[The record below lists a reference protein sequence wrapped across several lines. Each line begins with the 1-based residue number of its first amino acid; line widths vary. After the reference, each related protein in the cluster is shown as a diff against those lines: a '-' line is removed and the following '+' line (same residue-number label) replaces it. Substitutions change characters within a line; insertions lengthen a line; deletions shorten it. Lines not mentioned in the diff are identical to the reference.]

1 MAKYYL
7 GVDLGG
13 TNIAAG
19 IVNENGEIL
28 FRKSVKTNLPQPE
41 HVIEEKICNLC
52 LRLCGNSSGVEVI
65 WDDITLQD
73 SVEQARAELYKAQA
87 KSLSGGDKND

>member
-1 MAKYYL
+1 MAKYYI

-19 IVNENGEIL
+19 IVNEAGEIL

-41 HVIEEKICNLC
+41 HVIENKICNLC
-52 LRLCGNSSGVEVI
+52 KVLC
-65 WDDITLQD
+65 
-73 SVEQARAELYKAQA
+73 
-87 KSLSGGDKND
+87 